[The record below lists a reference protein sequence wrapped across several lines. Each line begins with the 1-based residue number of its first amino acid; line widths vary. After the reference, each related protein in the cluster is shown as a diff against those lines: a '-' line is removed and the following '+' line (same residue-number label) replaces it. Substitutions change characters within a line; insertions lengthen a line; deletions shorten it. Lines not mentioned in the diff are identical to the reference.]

1 MILGLIV
8 VVVVAAVILSL
19 WLGRD
24 RPLVA
29 TRQRPVTDYQGSHGF
44 ASLSPDATMVAFS
57 SETGPETPDQIW
69 VKNLTARRPHSNYV
83 R

>member
-1 MILGLIV
+1 MLGLVLIT
-8 VVVVAAVILSL
+8 AVIRSL
-19 WLGRD
+19 WLGRN

-57 SETGPETPDQIW
+57 SETGAETPI
-69 VKNLTARRPHSNYV
+69 KSG
-83 R
+83 